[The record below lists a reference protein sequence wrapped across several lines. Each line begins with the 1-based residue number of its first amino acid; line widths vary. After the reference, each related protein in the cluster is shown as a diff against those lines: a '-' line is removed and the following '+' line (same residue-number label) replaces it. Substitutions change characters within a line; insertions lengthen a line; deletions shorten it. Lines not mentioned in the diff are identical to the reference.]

1 MLKAKKKS
9 KKANLFF
16 NAHPDTLKFRD
27 KMFTA
32 TLCEVPARMDMD
44 KYKKWKGR
52 VLDQGSEGACKAL
65 VWRQ

>member
-1 MLKAKKKS
+1 MSKDTKQS
-9 KKANLFF
+9 KKADHIF
-16 NAHPDTLKFRD
+16 NAHADTLDFRD

-32 TLCEVPARMDMD
+32 TLCEVPARMDMN